1 MLIKEKISH
10 GTIQTVCH
18 LHNGMYHPIH
28 LCHIWISFTLSPPLC
43 YSLKISN
50 FRMREKKILCIYVT
64 LSVSRYVK
72 GGRESYFQTHV
83 FLNNPYWQSNV
94 FIILFRQYYV
104 VISDTM
110 VYYFGKSVC
119 RQCTKK
125 WTKRFQVSTWLQ
137 VVFCVVISTVN
148 VRNYE
153 NLQQFNTD
161 WL

>member
-1 MLIKEKISH
+1 MILPSIALKHLNVPDNLDIKGKTVAGFLIRSHFLSIEINMLIKEKISH

-72 GGRESYFQTHV
+72 GGRESYFQAHV
-83 FLNNPYWQSNV
+83 FLNNPY
-94 FIILFRQYYV
+94 
-104 VISDTM
+104 
-110 VYYFGKSVC
+110 
-119 RQCTKK
+119 
-125 WTKRFQVSTWLQ
+125 
-137 VVFCVVISTVN
+137 
-148 VRNYE
+148 
-153 NLQQFNTD
+153 
-161 WL
+161 